1 MALKSKINNQKN
13 KNHILILVIFGM
25 SIIPFLIAWGL
36 KENPQLLK
44 GKTNNGQLVIPPLTT
59 ERKDLTGFDAFST
72 ENMSELAGHWLLV
85 NVIPNNSCNES
96 CIEAIHKTRQLRLM
110 LNKELTRTRRIVLV
124 LKDVAPETAGKWWE
138 DDSTLLRVKVNE
150 AVANK
155 ITEIRQGNI
164 PDGMLFLMDPLGNL
178 MMQYEP
184 GFDPYNVKSDLMH
197 LLRISQIG

>member
-36 KENPQLLK
+36 KENPQLLR

-59 ERKDLTGFDAFST
+59 ERKDLTGFDVFST

-110 LNKELTRTRRIVLV
+110 LNKELTRTRRIVMV

>member
-36 KENPQLLK
+36 KENPQLLR

-110 LNKELTRTRRIVLV
+110 LNKELTRTRRIVMV

-155 ITEIRQGNI
+155 IIEIRQGNI